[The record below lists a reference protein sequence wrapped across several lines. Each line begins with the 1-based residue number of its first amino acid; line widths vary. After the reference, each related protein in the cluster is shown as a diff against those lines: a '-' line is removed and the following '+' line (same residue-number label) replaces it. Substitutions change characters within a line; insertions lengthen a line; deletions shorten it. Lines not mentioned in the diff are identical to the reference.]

1 MDIGGIMMKIIIY
14 ISFVMVVLISIL
26 TFKDWLV
33 VSRKLKRMRIKNIE
47 KLYKVK
53 DMGETFSNI
62 LTILFVP
69 FVLDALSTEGIVPVV
84 SVAGTAM
91 VGILVIWINCR
102 LYMYKVKIRDLEK
115 QGDI

>member
-1 MDIGGIMMKIIIY
+1 MKIIIY
-14 ISFVMVVLISIL
+14 SSFIMVILISIL
-26 TFKDWLV
+26 TFKDWLL
-33 VSRKLKRMRIKNIE
+33 VSRKLKRMRIKSIE

-62 LTILFVP
+62 LSVIFIP
-69 FVLDALSTEGIVPVV
+69 FVLDALSTEGVAPVV